1 MTATDTLS
9 PELDFKDRLG
19 QLSAEGRALLFTEA
33 RTANS
38 FAPIPVSDEEL
49 AGVWD
54 LAKWGPT
61 AANTQP
67 LRVVFVRTPEG
78 KERLVPHMNEGNREK
93 TASAPA
99 VAILARDTQFHDHIP
114 TVLPF
119 RPEMREVLENNE
131 EMRHSMGTYNAAL
144 QAGYFIMAVRASGLA
159 AGPMGGFDAAGIDAE
174 FFPDGRWTST
184 LVVNIGH
191 PGADPWFDRLPRLDH
206 EDVVDWA

>member
-1 MTATDTLS
+1 MTVTDTLS
-9 PELDFKDRLG
+9 REVSFQDRPG
-19 QLSAEGRALLFTEA
+19 QLNAEGRAIMFTEA

-49 AGVWD
+49 AGIWG

-78 KERLVPHMNEGNREK
+78 RDRLLPHMNEGNRDK

-119 RPEMREVLENNE
+119 RPEMRDVLEENE
-131 EMRHSMGTYNAAL
+131 DMRQGMGTYNAAL

-159 AGPMGGFDAAGIDAE
+159 AGPMGGFDAAGVDAE
-174 FFPDGRWTST
+174 FFPDGRWAST

-191 PGADPWFDRLPRLDH
+191 PGADPWFERLPRLDH
-206 EDVVDWA
+206 EAVVDWV

>member
-1 MTATDTLS
+1 MAIAEMLS
-9 PELDFKDRLG
+9 PELVAQDTLG
-19 QLSAEGRALLFTEA
+19 QLSPEGRALLFTEA

-38 FAPIPVSDEEL
+38 FAPIPVSDEDL
-49 AGVWD
+49 AGIWD

-67 LRVVFVRTPEG
+67 LRVLYVRTPEG
-78 KERLVPHMNEGNREK
+78 KARLLPHMNEGNRDK
-93 TASAPA
+93 TATAPA

-119 RPEMREVLENNE
+119 RPEMREVLEDNQ
-131 EMRHSMGTYNAAL
+131 EMRQGMGTYNAAL

-159 AGPMGGFDAAGIDAE
+159 AGPMGGFDAAGVDAE

-191 PGADPWFDRLPRLDH
+191 PGADPWFERLPRLDH
-206 EDVVDWA
+206 EAVIEWA

>member
-1 MTATDTLS
+1 MAITETLS
-9 PELDFKDRLG
+9 PELVAQDALG
-19 QLSAEGRALLFTEA
+19 QLSTEGRALLFTEA

-38 FAPIPVSDEEL
+38 FAPIPVSDEDL
-49 AGVWD
+49 AGIWE

-67 LRVVFVRTPEG
+67 LRVLYVRTPEG
-78 KERLVPHMNEGNREK
+78 KARLLPHMNEGNRDK

-99 VAILARDTQFHDHIP
+99 VAILARDTQFNDHIP

-119 RPEMREVLENNE
+119 RPEMREVLEENQ
-131 EMRHSMGTYNAAL
+131 EMRQGMGTYNAAL

-159 AGPMGGFDAAGIDAE
+159 AGPMGGFDAAGVDAE
-174 FFPDGRWTST
+174 FFADGRLTST

-191 PGADPWFDRLPRLDH
+191 PGAHPWFERLPRLDH
-206 EDVVDWA
+206 EAVLEWA